1 MSTLKVDTSGFEELQ
16 QAMKEFEGDV
26 EKEINEV
33 LHEEASPLI
42 QDAVRMLMPRS
53 NVKRWKG
60 KLPHAKDSKSL
71 TDEKDNLS
79 ITVKTTKKYQYLYFP
94 DDGTSTK
101 NHAGNQQFFR
111 RGGES
116 QSDEII
122 NLCVGRLV
130 NDFENMI

>member
-1 MSTLKVDTSGFEELQ
+1 MSTLKIDTSGFEKMQ
-16 QAMKEFEGDV
+16 QAIKDFEGDV
-26 EKEINEV
+26 EKEINAV

-42 QDAVRMLMPRS
+42 QEAVRMLMPRS
-53 NVKRWKG
+53 HVKRWNG

-71 TDEKDNLS
+71 TDVKDNLS
-79 ITVKTTKKYQYLYFP
+79 ITVKSAKKYQYLYFP

-101 NHAGNQQFFR
+101 HHAGNQQFFK

-122 NLCVGRLV
+122 NRCISRLV
-130 NDFENMI
+130 DDFENR

>member
-1 MSTLKVDTSGFEELQ
+1 MSTLKIDTSGFEKLQ
-16 QAMKEFEGDV
+16 QAMIDFEGDV

-42 QDAVRMLMPRS
+42 QDAVKFFMPKS
-53 NVKRWKG
+53 KGKKWKG

-71 TDEKDNLS
+71 TDAKDNLS
-79 ITVKTTKKYQYLYFP
+79 ITVKSAKKYQYLYFP

-101 NHAGNQQFFR
+101 HHAGNKQFFK

-122 NLCVGRLV
+122 DRCISRLV
-130 NDFENMI
+130 SDFENR